1 MAVDN
6 LPLAPTRPAS
16 WFFSRSARRYSHA
29 LTLLLISPLMLLLA
43 GGFIYPI
50 GRLVSLSFMAS
61 GFTLEHYERI
71 VTLRWYVDFLSDP
84 DWCAATIF
92 SLKIALA
99 TTIASTVIGTLA
111 AIGLVRGNLP
121 GKTLLQALSLGPMIV
136 PHVVFGVALY
146 LVFSPL
152 SLTGN
157 FSGFLTAHTVL
168 AVPYVIITVSAALER
183 FDTSLEL
190 AALNCGASRSR
201 AFFSIVLP
209 NIAPAVAAA
218 SVFAFLA
225 SFDEATVAFF
235 ISDTGGKTIS
245 RKMFEDID
253 FNLTPVIAAVST
265 LLVAVSLLLM
275 GTIHL
280 LTGRGED

>member
-1 MAVDN
+1 MSSEPVAIAPFAAYRVN
-6 LPLAPTRPAS
+6 GTHRPYGKAALRLLGGLLIGAILFFLVLP
-16 WFFSRSARRYSHA
+16 
-29 LTLLLISPLMLLLA
+29 TLLVIPISLNDSSYIELPPKGL
-43 GGFIYPI
+43 
-50 GRLVSLSFMAS
+50 
-61 GFTLEHYERI
+61 
-71 VTLRWYVDFLSDP
+71 TLRWYVDFLSDP
-84 DWCAATIF
+84 DWRAATIF

-157 FSGFLTAHTVL
+157 FSGFLIAHTVL

-253 FNLTPVIAAVST
+253 FNLTPVIATVST

>member
-1 MAVDN
+1 MSTEPVAIAPFAGSPVKSTHRPYGKAALQLLGGLLIGAILFLLV
-6 LPLAPTRPAS
+6 LP
-16 WFFSRSARRYSHA
+16 
-29 LTLLLISPLMLLLA
+29 TLLVIPISLNDSSYIELPPKGL
-43 GGFIYPI
+43 
-50 GRLVSLSFMAS
+50 
-61 GFTLEHYERI
+61 
-71 VTLRWYVDFLSDP
+71 TLRWYAEFLSDP
-84 DWCAATIF
+84 DWRAATMF
-92 SLKIALA
+92 SLQIALA
-99 TTIASTVIGTLA
+99 TTVASTVVGTLA

-121 GKTLLQALSLGPMIV
+121 GKTFLQALSLGPMIV

-157 FSGFLTAHTVL
+157 FTGFLIAHTVL

-265 LLVAVSLLLM
+265 LLVAVSLALM
-275 GTIHL
+275 ATVHL

>member
-1 MAVDN
+1 MSTEPVAIAPFAGSPVKSTHRPYGKAALQLLGGLLIGAILFFLV
-6 LPLAPTRPAS
+6 LP
-16 WFFSRSARRYSHA
+16 
-29 LTLLLISPLMLLLA
+29 TLLVIPISLNDSSYIELPPKGL
-43 GGFIYPI
+43 
-50 GRLVSLSFMAS
+50 
-61 GFTLEHYERI
+61 
-71 VTLRWYVDFLSDP
+71 TLRWYAEFLSDP
-84 DWCAATIF
+84 DWRAATMF
-92 SLKIALA
+92 SLQIALA
-99 TTIASTVIGTLA
+99 TTVASTVVGTLA

-121 GKTLLQALSLGPMIV
+121 GKTFLQALSLGPMIV

-157 FSGFLTAHTVL
+157 FTGFLIAHTVL

-265 LLVAVSLLLM
+265 LLVAVSLALM
-275 GTIHL
+275 ATVHL

>member
-1 MAVDN
+1 MRLLGGFLIGAILFFLV
-6 LPLAPTRPAS
+6 LP
-16 WFFSRSARRYSHA
+16 
-29 LTLLLISPLMLLLA
+29 TLLVIPISLNDSSYIELPPKGL
-43 GGFIYPI
+43 
-50 GRLVSLSFMAS
+50 
-61 GFTLEHYERI
+61 
-71 VTLRWYVDFLSDP
+71 TLRWYSDFLSDP
-84 DWCAATIF
+84 DWRAATIF
-92 SLKIALA
+92 SLQIALA
-99 TTIASTVIGTLA
+99 TTAASTAIGTLA

-121 GKTLLQALSLGPMIV
+121 GKTLLQALSLEPMIV

-157 FSGFLTAHTVL
+157 FAGFLIAHTVL

-190 AALNCGASRSR
+190 AALNCGASRRR
-201 AFFSIVLP
+201 AFCSIVLP

-265 LLVAVSLLLM
+265 VLVAVSLLLM

>member
-1 MAVDN
+1 MSIEPAAPPFAASRVKSTHRPYGKAALRLLGGSLIGAILFFLV
-6 LPLAPTRPAS
+6 LP
-16 WFFSRSARRYSHA
+16 
-29 LTLLLISPLMLLLA
+29 TLLVIPISLNDSNYIELPPKGL
-43 GGFIYPI
+43 
-50 GRLVSLSFMAS
+50 
-61 GFTLEHYERI
+61 
-71 VTLRWYVDFLSDP
+71 TLRWYIDFLADP
-84 DWCAATIF
+84 DWRAATIF
-92 SLKIALA
+92 SLQIALS

-157 FSGFLTAHTVL
+157 FAGFLIAHTVL

-190 AALNCGASRSR
+190 AALNCGARRSR
-201 AFFSIVLP
+201 AFISIVLP

-275 GTIHL
+275 GAIHL

>member
-1 MAVDN
+1 MSTEPAVTASFALSSVN
-6 LPLAPTRPAS
+6 STHRPYGKAAVRLFVGFLIGAILFFLVLP
-16 WFFSRSARRYSHA
+16 
-29 LTLLLISPLMLLLA
+29 TLLVIPISLNDSSYIEFPPRGLT
-43 GGFIYPI
+43 P
-50 GRLVSLSFMAS
+50 
-61 GFTLEHYERI
+61 
-71 VTLRWYVDFLSDP
+71 RWYIDLLSDP
-84 DWCAATIF
+84 DWRAATIF
-92 SLKIALA
+92 SLQIALS
-99 TTIASTVIGTLA
+99 TTVASTVIGTLA

-121 GKTLLQALSLGPMIV
+121 GKPLLQALSLGPMIV

-157 FSGFLTAHTVL
+157 FVGFLIAHTVL

-190 AALNCGASRSR
+190 AALNCGASRTR

-209 NIAPAVAAA
+209 SITPAVAAA

-265 LLVAVSLLLM
+265 LLVAVSLVLM
-275 GTIHL
+275 GSIHL

>member
-1 MAVDN
+1 MSIEPAVTASFAPSPVN
-6 LPLAPTRPAS
+6 STHRPYGKAALRLLGGFLIGAILFFLVLP
-16 WFFSRSARRYSHA
+16 
-29 LTLLLISPLMLLLA
+29 TLLVIPISLNDSSYIEFPPKGL
-43 GGFIYPI
+43 
-50 GRLVSLSFMAS
+50 
-61 GFTLEHYERI
+61 
-71 VTLRWYVDFLSDP
+71 TLRWYIDFLSDP
-84 DWCAATIF
+84 DWRAATIF
-92 SLKIALA
+92 SLQIALA
-99 TTIASTVIGTLA
+99 TTVASTVIGTLA

-157 FSGFLTAHTVL
+157 FAGFLIAHTVL

-280 LTGRGED
+280 ITGRREN

>member
-1 MAVDN
+1 MQLLVGLLIGAILFFLV
-6 LPLAPTRPAS
+6 LP
-16 WFFSRSARRYSHA
+16 
-29 LTLLLISPLMLLLA
+29 TLLVIPISLNDSSYIELPPKGL
-43 GGFIYPI
+43 
-50 GRLVSLSFMAS
+50 
-61 GFTLEHYERI
+61 
-71 VTLRWYVDFLSDP
+71 TLRWYAEFLSDP
-84 DWCAATIF
+84 DWRAATMF
-92 SLKIALA
+92 SLQIALA
-99 TTIASTVIGTLA
+99 TTVASTVVGTLA

-121 GKTLLQALSLGPMIV
+121 GKTFLQALSLGPMIV

-157 FSGFLTAHTVL
+157 FTGFLIAHTVL

-265 LLVAVSLLLM
+265 LLVAVSLALM
-275 GTIHL
+275 ATVHL

>member
-1 MAVDN
+1 MSTEPTAAMAFIASRVN
-6 LPLAPTRPAS
+6 SNHRPFGKAVLRLLGGFLIGVILFFLLLP
-16 WFFSRSARRYSHA
+16 
-29 LTLLLISPLMLLLA
+29 TLLVIPISLNDSSYIEFPPKGL
-43 GGFIYPI
+43 
-50 GRLVSLSFMAS
+50 
-61 GFTLEHYERI
+61 
-71 VTLRWYVDFLSDP
+71 TLRWYSEFLSDP
-84 DWCAATIF
+84 DWRAATIF
-92 SLKIALA
+92 SLKIALS
-99 TTIASTVIGTLA
+99 TTIASTAIGTMA

-121 GKTLLQALSLGPMIV
+121 GKTFLQTLSLGPMIV

-146 LVFSPL
+146 LIFSPL
-152 SLTGN
+152 GLTGN
-157 FSGFLTAHTVL
+157 FAGFLIAHTVL
-168 AVPYVIITVSAALER
+168 SVPYVVITVSAALER
-183 FDTSLEL
+183 FDPSLEL

-209 NIAPAVAAA
+209 NISPALAAA

-265 LLVAVSLLLM
+265 LLVAVSLILM
-275 GTIHL
+275 GSIHL